1 MKDIIIADCLICILV
16 IIFALVALHPSRKA
30 TKETEIK
37 AALAYLFIVSLLVIP
52 LLMYQ
57 CKSKP

>member
-1 MKDIIIADCLICILV
+1 MKDMVIADCLICIVVL
-16 IIFALVALHPSRKA
+16 IFSLVALHPSRKA

-37 AALAYLFIVSLLVIP
+37 TALTYLFIVSLLVIP

-57 CKSKP
+57 CQAK